1 MVDRTSESTSL
12 YRSEVTSTSRQQGM
26 GRVLIHQPWGYRL
39 AAALAGSLILL
50 ILAFGYFGTYTRKAT
65 VNGLLMPD
73 NGLFRLTASSTGL
86 LTDVK
91 VAEGQSVKAGDVLFS
106 ISGERLSTTGG
117 TQRLISEQLNQR
129 LLLLERN
136 RVLADD
142 RLAGQLRMA
151 DSRLTV
157 IAEELRQFQ
166 EEVRLLERRTTLAQA
181 HLERQQELLK
191 AGFISIAQLQQ
202 AEAEQLT
209 IKGQHQSI
217 QRARNSL
224 NRERTELMLQRQDML
239 QRHQAE
245 ISEVDRGITHVK
257 QEQAESEIRSE
268 QVTVAP
274 FDGFVTGLSV
284 QPGQHVAVGSLVAS
298 LIPENA
304 ALFAHLYVES
314 RRAGFIEVG
323 QPVLMRYAAYPYQKF
338 GMGRGKVIGLT
349 KSPYAASEL
358 PLHVIGAIGVTA
370 VSTDL
375 YYRVMVAIDSQYMDA
390 YGQLQPLQVGMLL
403 EADVMQDT
411 RRIYE
416 WVLEPIYS
424 LSGLVVDRL

>member
-1 MVDRTSESTSL
+1 M
-12 YRSEVTSTSRQQGM
+12 
-26 GRVLIHQPWGYRL
+26 
-39 AAALAGSLILL
+39 
-50 ILAFGYFGTYTRKAT
+50 
-65 VNGLLMPD
+65 
-73 NGLFRLTASSTGL
+73 
-86 LTDVK
+86 
-91 VAEGQSVKAGDVLFS
+91 
-106 ISGERLSTTGG
+106 
-117 TQRLISEQLNQR
+117 
-129 LLLLERN
+129 
-136 RVLADD
+136 
-142 RLAGQLRMA
+142 
-151 DSRLTV
+151 
-157 IAEELRQFQ
+157 
-166 EEVRLLERRTTLAQA
+166 RLLERRTTLAQA
-181 HLERQQELLK
+181 HLTRQQELLK

-202 AEAEQLT
+202 AEAELLT
-209 IKGQHQSI
+209 IQGQHQSI
-217 QRARNSL
+217 QRARNGL
-224 NRERTELMLQRQDML
+224 NRERTELMAQRQDML

-358 PLHVIGAIGVTA
+358 PLHVVGAIGVTA

-390 YGQLQPLQVGMLL
+390 FGQAQPLQVGMLL